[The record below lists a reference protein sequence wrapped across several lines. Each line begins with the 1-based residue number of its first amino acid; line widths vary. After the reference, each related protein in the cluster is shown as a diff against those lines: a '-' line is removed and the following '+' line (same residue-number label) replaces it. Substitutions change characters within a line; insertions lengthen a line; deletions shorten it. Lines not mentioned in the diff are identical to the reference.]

1 MFSFLFD
8 ESDVNRR
15 MSVLFFCVLIS
26 EGVIFVSGLVYYFLS
41 LFFSALSLG
50 SSETS
55 ESSGFIFL

>member
-50 SSETS
+50 SSETF